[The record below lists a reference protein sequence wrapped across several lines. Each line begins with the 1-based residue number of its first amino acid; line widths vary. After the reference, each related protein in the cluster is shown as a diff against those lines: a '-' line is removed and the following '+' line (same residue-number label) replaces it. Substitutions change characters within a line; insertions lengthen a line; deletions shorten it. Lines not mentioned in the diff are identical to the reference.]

1 MPKKQKI
8 FVFVGNHSK
17 KPCLKNIEPFHVK
30 YWQTASIPDRI
41 LPQLLFIFLFPL
53 ISAREGFNVTVIGY
67 GGSTPNQNVTTSPN
81 IKLEHLQP
89 FPQWMSRWLPRP
101 ISLLLKTF
109 WQLFTILFTLPI
121 LRAPH
126 FILMQNPPSIPTLII
141 GRIYAWCH
149 R

>member
-1 MPKKQKI
+1 M
-8 FVFVGNHSK
+8 
-17 KPCLKNIEPFHVK
+17 
-30 YWQTASIPDRI
+30 
-41 LPQLLFIFLFPL
+41 
-53 ISAREGFNVTVIGY
+53 IGY
-67 GGSTPNQNVTTSPN
+67 GGSTPNQHVTTSPN

-89 FPQWMSRWLPRP
+89 FPKWMSRWIPRP

-149 R
+149 RYDRKNIGIFPAI